1 MYLKNQLSLI
11 VLKFKN
17 LNSREAE
24 KFIDPF
30 LFQYDCIEIKIFYST
45 RILIYKVKTE
55 MIEWKKI
62 FVMPRTDKV
71 FIIKIHQEFLQIS

>member
-11 VLKFKN
+11 VLKFKT

-30 LFQYDCIEIKIFYST
+30 LFQYDCTEIKNFYST

-62 FVMPRTDKV
+62 SVMPRTDKV